1 MPFTIEE
8 FLGVFESYN
17 AAVWPMQIILNL
29 LAVVC
34 LFLLISSLKGKSAV
48 INGVLIFLWLWMG
61 LVYQIMYFTSISSI
75 GFLFGAL
82 FVLQALIFSYF
93 AYFRPE
99 NLSYRFK
106 LNISGFVGI
115 IFILYSLLIYPVF
128 ANDLGHIY
136 PQTPTFGLPCPTT
149 IFTFGILLFSL
160 TRVRWYIM
168 IIPLL
173 WSLIGFS
180 AAYNLG
186 MTEDYFLVFAGVI
199 AMILQFF
206 KPEPDKSHKGLRIPG
221 NRELHLE

>member
-1 MPFTIEE
+1 MPFTIQE

-17 AAVWPMQIILNL
+17 TSVWPMQIILNL
-29 LAVVC
+29 LAVIC
-34 LFLLISSLKGKSAV
+34 LFLLISSLKGKSAI

-61 LVYQIMYFTSISSI
+61 LVYHILYFTTISTI

-82 FVLQALIFSYF
+82 FVLQALIFSYY

-99 NLSYRFK
+99 NLRYRFK

-149 IFTFGILLFSL
+149 IFTFGILLFST

-186 MTEDYFLVFAGVI
+186 MTEDYFLVFAGII
-199 AMILQFF
+199 AMILQFL
-206 KPEPDKSHKGLRIPG
+206 KPAPDKRPKGFKISG
-221 NRELHLE
+221 NREFHLE

>member
-34 LFLLISSLKGKSAV
+34 LFLLISSFKGKSAV
-48 INGVLIFLWLWMG
+48 INGVLILLWLWMG

-82 FVLQALIFSYF
+82 FVLQAMIFSYF

-106 LNISGFVGI
+106 LNISGFLGI

-128 ANDLGHIY
+128 ANDIGHIY

-149 IFTFGILLFSL
+149 IFTFGILMFSV

-168 IIPLL
+168 VIPFT
-173 WSLIGFS
+173 WSLIGFA

-199 AMILQFF
+199 AMILQYF
-206 KPEPDKSHKGLRIPG
+206 KPAPDKRPKDLRIPG